1 MNYDFYQILYKDGEK
16 VFTDYNHTYEVYLRK
31 NSEGKFPI
39 YFNKGNLT
47 GKKYF
52 IGVFRG
58 SLSGYETLNYD
69 TNKFRYIKF
78 TIDDGNKQLLP
89 SRCVSLTNYNDT
101 TFYSDS
107 LFYELLYEFIDKVL
121 YKLRNYRGKDAITEC
136 NT

>member
-1 MNYDFYQILYKDGEK
+1 MNYDSYQILYKNGKK
-16 VFTDYNHTYEVYLRK
+16 VFTDYKHTYEVYLCK
-31 NSEGKFPI
+31 TSEGKFPI
-39 YFNKGNLT
+39 NFNKGNLA

-58 SLSGYETLNYD
+58 SLSGYEVLNYD

-78 TIDDGNKQLLP
+78 TIDDGNKELLP

-101 TFYSDS
+101 MFYSDS

-121 YKLRNYRGKDAITEC
+121 YKLRNYRGKNAIAEC